1 MQLKEPNVS
10 TAEEVFCMFKL
21 NLEGS
26 FMTSLINTI
35 FKADIINRAKLAQGY
50 PELVEV
56 CNRFNNESGYWE
68 DLVERWNI
76 KYPPKPLNLLR

>member
-1 MQLKEPNVS
+1 MNLVEPTITS
-10 TAEEVFCMFKL
+10 AEEVFCMFKL

-35 FKADIINRAKLAQGY
+35 FKGDVINRAKLAQGY

-56 CNRFNNESGYWE
+56 CNRFNNERGYWE
-68 DLVERWNI
+68 DLVTRWNI
-76 KYPPKPLNLLR
+76 KYPTHKLYI

>member
-1 MQLKEPNVS
+1 MNLKEPTITS
-10 TAEEVFCMFKL
+10 AEEVFCMFKL

-35 FKADIINRAKLAQGY
+35 FKGDVINRAKLAQGY
-50 PELVEV
+50 PELVDV
-56 CNRFNNESGYWE
+56 CNKFNNERGYWE

-76 KYPPKPLNLLR
+76 KYPTHKLYA

>member
-1 MQLKEPNVS
+1 MHLVEPTITS
-10 TAEEVFCMFKL
+10 AEETFCMFKL

-35 FKADIINRAKLAQGY
+35 FKGDMINRAKLAKGY
-50 PELVEV
+50 PDLVDV
-56 CNRFNNESGYWE
+56 CNRFNNERGYWD

-76 KYPPKPLNLLR
+76 KYPTHKLYA

>member
-1 MQLKEPNVS
+1 MNNV
-10 TAEEVFCMFKL
+10 TPAEEIFCMYRL

-35 FKADIINRAKLAQGY
+35 FKGDVINQSKLAKGF

-56 CNRFNNESGYWE
+56 CQRFGNERGYWE
-68 DLVERWNI
+68 DLVNRWNEQ
-76 KYPPKPLNLLR
+76 YPTHKLHR

>member
-1 MQLKEPNVS
+1 MKLIEPTITS
-10 TAEEVFCMFKL
+10 AEEVFCMFKL

-26 FMTSLINTI
+26 FMTSLIHTI
-35 FKADIINRAKLAQGY
+35 FKGDIINRAKLAQGY

-56 CNRFNNESGYWE
+56 CNRYNNERGYWD

-76 KYPPKPLNLLR
+76 KYPTHKLYA